1 MRRGKVSLH
10 VLILLALVLGATGG
24 LLAQKQLPADH
35 PGLTNFL
42 NYVAKPAGTLF
53 MNMIFM
59 VVVPLLFSALVLG
72 VAEIGDA
79 RRVGRIGL
87 RALGFT
93 VLFSGIAVALGLT
106 LVNVFK
112 PGNLNM
118 PEEKKRAMID
128 RFVPPDKNPMYKN
141 LAPEV
146 VIKEGTPEKKDT
158 LKEDVDKKVA
168 QASEAKNTS
177 ETIVD
182 MVPKNPLASAVSAL
196 EGGLLPFMF
205 FTLIFGIALT
215 SIEAEKALPI
225 KQFLEGLFA
234 ISIKIVGW
242 AMFLAPL
249 GVFGF
254 AFNAGATL
262 GVDAFMALLKYAG
275 LVLFGLAFH
284 LFVVY
289 SIALKVFAK
298 RSPLEFFRQMKG
310 VMMTAFATSSSNA
323 TLPYAL
329 KAAEEEVGLPRDTSS
344 FVLTVGATANQNGT
358 ALFEGITLIFL
369 AQFFGVDLSFGDQII
384 VMLMAIL
391 AGVGTAGVPGG
402 AWPMIAIILLR
413 IGVPAEAIGICL
425 GIDRILDMSRTVLN
439 VTGDMT
445 IACCVDAGEQNALA
459 REAARA

>member
-1 MRRGKVSLH
+1 MS
-10 VLILLALVLGATGG
+10 
-24 LLAQKQLPADH
+24 QKY
-35 PGLTNFL
+35 LTPDDPRLQFFL
-42 NYVAKPAGTLF
+42 SYIAKPAGTLF

-59 VVVPLLFSALVLG
+59 VVVPLLFAALVLG

-79 RRVGRIGL
+79 RKVGRVGV

-93 VLFSGIAVALGLT
+93 VLLSGLAVVLGLT

-118 PEEKKRAMID
+118 PEDKKLAMID
-128 RFVPPDKNPMYKN
+128 RFVPPDKNPMYEKH
-141 LAPEV
+141 PELR
-146 VIKEGTPEKKDT
+146 PENRGGQTQSTGEKPKDS

-168 QASEAKNTS
+168 QAGEAKNFS
-177 ETIVD
+177 ETVVD
-182 MVPKNPLASAVSAL
+182 IVPKNPLASAVDAL
-196 EGGLLPFMF
+196 GGGLLPFMF
-205 FTLIFGIALT
+205 FALIFGIALT
-215 SIEAEKALPI
+215 TIEHEKAQPM
-225 KQFLEGLFA
+225 KQLLEGLFA

-242 AMFLAPL
+242 AMYLAPL

-289 SIALKVFAK
+289 SLALKIFAK

-369 AQFFGVDLSFGDQII
+369 AQFFGVDLSFADQLV
-384 VMLMAIL
+384 VMMMAIL

-445 IACCVDAGEQNALA
+445 IACCVQAGEDRANQKAM
-459 REAARA
+459 AAG